1 MKTKDLMLNI
11 VIPMAGAGSRF
22 AKAGYKDP
30 KPLIPVK
37 GTPMIKVVIDNLRP
51 SRPHRFIFIC
61 QAQHVQEYDLQPRL
75 AAWAPGCEIVQ
86 LDGLTEGA
94 ACTVLAAR
102 DLIDNENPLMI
113 ANSDQYIDHD
123 IDAYLAAMDRDQLD
137 GLIMTMKADDPKW
150 SFVGFDDKGQVNQV
164 VEKEVI
170 SDEATVGIYNF
181 AHGNQFVQAADAMI
195 RDNLRVN
202 NEFYVAPTYN
212 TMIQAGA
219 RLGVYNIGSEANGMY
234 GLGIPSDLQ
243 LFIEHPVSRKV
254 GPAA

>member
-1 MKTKDLMLNI
+1 MINI

-22 AKAGYKDP
+22 AKAGFKDP

-61 QAQHVQEYDLQPRL
+61 QSQHVTEYDLRPRL
-75 AAWAPGCEIVQ
+75 TEWAPNCEIVQ

-102 DLIDNENPLMI
+102 GLIDNEDPLMI

-150 SFVGFDDKGQVNQV
+150 SFVGFDDQGRVNKV

-181 AHGNQFVQAADAMI
+181 AHGSQFVQAADAML

-219 RLGVYNIGSEANGMY
+219 RLGVYNIGSEAHGMY

-243 LFIEHPVSRKV
+243 LFIDHPVSRDI
-254 GPAA
+254 GAGT